1 MADLSITPRPEDGPQ
16 LWYSDGKFVQRMDCD
31 DIDNNFNPSDRD
43 LKFMRS
49 VLELAL
55 TQVAEWGTRP
65 TVRRIR
71 IGNALHPTV
80 PSAGVP
86 GTVRGGFPV
95 TPNDAAPEAAESL
108 GTQQDWTMV
117 DYVRRLDIRPHEVLV
132 FRFNDDKMDAEAFH
146 RMVNSFEGRLPEDVS
161 ILFINSHIDVFVIGK
176 AELPDRLRDGAS

>member
-1 MADLSITPRPEDGPQ
+1 
-16 LWYSDGKFVQRMDCD
+16 
-31 DIDNNFNPSDRD
+31 
-43 LKFMRS
+43 
-49 VLELAL
+49 
-55 TQVAEWGTRP
+55 
-65 TVRRIR
+65 
-71 IGNALHPTV
+71 
-80 PSAGVP
+80 
-86 GTVRGGFPV
+86 V